1 MIKKFLFIILIS
13 VILVNTCSCALLQK
27 TMDSRTGFSNQLKQ
41 TENFIRNE
49 EWNKA
54 KSSLKDSKKTW
65 KKLKPLLQ
73 IDIDH
78 DYVNSIEADFVE
90 LDGFID
96 TEAKSLSLSTILL
109 VEDTWKNI
117 GSL

>member
-1 MIKKFLFIILIS
+1 MVKKFLYIVFISCILIS
-13 VILVNTCSCALLQK
+13 TSSCSLLQK
-27 TMDSRTGFSNQLKQ
+27 SIDKRTGFSDHLKQ
-41 TENFIRNE
+41 TENFIRSE

-54 KSSLKDSKKTW
+54 KSSLEDSRKIW
-65 KKLKPLLQ
+65 GKLKPLLQ

-78 DYVNSIEADFVE
+78 DYVNSIEEDFVQ

-96 TEAKSLSLSTILL
+96 TEAKAFSLSTILL
-109 VEDTWKNI
+109 VEDTWENI